1 MKRLFRLMKES
12 MRDTER
18 DYTVMGLRRAIVLL
32 SVPMILEM
40 GMEALFA
47 IVDVYFVSR
56 LGVEATSTVG
66 ITESMLVIVYSLAW
80 GLGMG
85 ATALVAR
92 RTGEK
97 DRAGARVAAAQ
108 SVTIAVLIGLA
119 LAIPGALLA
128 PDLLRLMGAEDA
140 VIATG
145 SGYARLMMASNV
157 VIMLLFAI
165 NASFRGVG
173 RANMALRSLALANAI
188 NIVLDPVLIL
198 GLGPF
203 PEMGVA
209 GAATATTIGRTC
221 GVLFQLYHLFRKEG
235 PFNIHLPD
243 LRPVKRVVQG
253 ILKVAIGGAGQFL
266 IPSASWLFLYRI
278 IASSG
283 TDAVAGYTVAVRIII
298 FALLPAWGMANAAAT
313 LVGQNLG
320 AGHPERAQRSTWL
333 CGHYNMAFLVLVTVF
348 FWVGAPWVVSLFG
361 QNGAADTIAVLA
373 LRVISA
379 GYFFYGYGMV
389 LAQAFNGAGDSMTPT
404 RLNLV
409 CFWAIEIPLAYV
421 LARML
426 ALGPLGV
433 FLAIAVSESILAVI
447 AAIVFQRGKW
457 KEVKV

>member
-209 GAATATTIGRTC
+209 GAATATTD
-221 GVLFQLYHLFRKEG
+221 RKS
-235 PFNIHLPD
+235 
-243 LRPVKRVVQG
+243 VV
-253 ILKVAIGGAGQFL
+253 
-266 IPSASWLFLYRI
+266 
-278 IASSG
+278 
-283 TDAVAGYTVAVRIII
+283 
-298 FALLPAWGMANAAAT
+298 
-313 LVGQNLG
+313 
-320 AGHPERAQRSTWL
+320 
-333 CGHYNMAFLVLVTVF
+333 
-348 FWVGAPWVVSLFG
+348 
-361 QNGAADTIAVLA
+361 
-373 LRVISA
+373 
-379 GYFFYGYGMV
+379 
-389 LAQAFNGAGDSMTPT
+389 
-404 RLNLV
+404 
-409 CFWAIEIPLAYV
+409 
-421 LARML
+421 
-426 ALGPLGV
+426 
-433 FLAIAVSESILAVI
+433 
-447 AAIVFQRGKW
+447 
-457 KEVKV
+457 